1 MDIGKE
7 QSKMPKVKYDGIQFD
22 SELEVEYYKYLCEL
36 WHKGEVLEILYHP
49 KAIENLIGK
58 RSYTPDFCV
67 LYPDRIEIIE
77 TKGYNPYSKMIDDQ
91 IHNVMLSKNQELRDW
106 LNENYDAIYDNR
118 IQVNFNSFRVSYKK
132 VKYLKAYGFVD
143 WDFKNPNTIANKRK
157 EKINDLSTEI
167 KALRDFKKDAERY
180 FRYHIKVVQNEKL
193 TKPQKEWYYNYVKKL
208 REEYGNNNET
218 N

>member
-1 MDIGKE
+1 MA
-7 QSKMPKVKYDGIQFD
+7 KVKYNDITFD
-22 SELEVEYYKYLCEL
+22 SELEVEYYKCLDEL

-49 KAIENLIGK
+49 KAIENLVGK

-91 IHNVMLSKNQELRDW
+91 IHNVMLSKNQWFLANYVAGTRMYWTRFEDW
-106 LNENYDAIYDNR
+106 DRNIKNGN
-118 IQVNFNSFRVSYKK
+118 VVYKK
-132 VKYLKAYGFVD
+132 LKYLKAYGFVD

-180 FRYHIKVVQNEKL
+180 FRYHIKVVNNEKL

>member
-1 MDIGKE
+1 
-7 QSKMPKVKYDGIQFD
+7 MPKVKYGDITFD
-22 SELEVEYYKYLCEL
+22 SELEVEYYKCLDEL

-49 KAIENLIGK
+49 KAIENLVGK

-91 IHNVMLSKNQELRDW
+91 IHNVMLSKNQWFLANYVAGTRMYWTRFEDW
-106 LNENYDAIYDNR
+106 DRNIKNGN
-118 IQVNFNSFRVSYKK
+118 VVYKK
-132 VKYLKAYGFVD
+132 LKYLKAYGFVD

-167 KALRDFKKDAERY
+167 KELRDFKKDAERY
-180 FRYHIKVVQNEKL
+180 FRYHIKVVNNEKL

-208 REEYGNNNET
+208 REEYGSNND
-218 N
+218 